1 MSRKI
6 GVNYSAIN
14 QGYGMTRG
22 GEVIYPYLPT
32 SSAQRKN
39 ITVSRGRGVPQ
50 KGSAEAKA
58 KMAYLRS
65 LRGKGCR
72 GGKVSPKMAQLIRAN
87 RRNSLRSMH
96 TLGDLVSQ
104 SVGGSY
110 GDAAMCGCGDD
121 DLDWNWED
129 SYTNAALRG
138 GAWIDSYTNAAL
150 VGGDEDFF
158 AGLSNLFDEGDTST
172 NTVTSVFSQII
183 PALKKT
189 VLDVAES
196 EGQKA
201 LAYVKDPKNMQ
212 GIVEGL
218 IPKAVN
224 GLKMLWEKIK
234 GKFSKKK
241 KTPAVVIPTTTN
253 SLVSEEIMEKLRYLK
268 VNDPEGYV
276 VAINKLRSEM

>member
-1 MSRKI
+1 MSRTI
-6 GVNYSAIN
+6 GVNYAAVN
-14 QGYGMTRG
+14 QGYGNKKMVRG
-22 GEVIYPYLPT
+22 GEIIYPYLPAL
-32 SSAQRKN
+32 SSMKKQMS
-39 ITVSRGRGVPQ
+39 VSRGRGVPK
-50 KGSAEAKA
+50 KGSMEAKA

-72 GGKVSPKMAQLIRAN
+72 GGKVSPKMEQLIRQN

-96 TLGDLVSQ
+96 TLGDMISKG
-104 SVGGSY
+104 VGGSY
-110 GDAAMCGCGDD
+110 DDAAMCGCGDD

-138 GAWIDSYTNAAL
+138 GAWLDSYTNAAL

-158 AGLSNLFDEGDTST
+158 AGLSSLFDEGDTST

-218 IPKAVN
+218 IPKAVS
-224 GLKMLWEKIK
+224 GLKKLWEKIK

-241 KTPAVVIPTTTN
+241 TPEVVSTTN
-253 SLVSEEIMEKLRYLK
+253 SPVNEEIMEKLRYLK

-276 VAINKLRSEM
+276 VAIAKLRNEI